1 MGYFLLPQSTECS
14 RMCGIP
20 VEFDGGVR
28 NVTPKDLFSSSFES
42 DITSAPVFLCLNKNP
57 FALYSGTNSS
67 LMSSKPC
74 KLLGAL
80 IAAMDSTEASFAAMA
95 AEVWL
100 FLVVDCIGFLL
111 GEDDDDDD
119 MDALVLA

>member
-1 MGYFLLPQSTECS
+1 
-14 RMCGIP
+14 
-20 VEFDGGVR
+20 
-28 NVTPKDLFSSSFES
+28 
-42 DITSAPVFLCLNKNP
+42 
-57 FALYSGTNSS
+57 LYSGTNSS

-119 MDALVLA
+119 DMDALVLA